1 MPELETCCECGSPTG
16 RAGIH
21 DDSLYATSDFGPYC
35 EGCWADVPEK
45 LAEEVIRLR
54 RALRTAATL
63 ARNAVSA
70 ELQHT

>member
-35 EGCWADVPEK
+35 EDCWADVPEK
-45 LAEEVIRLR
+45 LAEEILRLR
-54 RALRTAATL
+54 VALEAA
-63 ARNAVSA
+63 AGAKIRPRIMAK
-70 ELQHT
+70 